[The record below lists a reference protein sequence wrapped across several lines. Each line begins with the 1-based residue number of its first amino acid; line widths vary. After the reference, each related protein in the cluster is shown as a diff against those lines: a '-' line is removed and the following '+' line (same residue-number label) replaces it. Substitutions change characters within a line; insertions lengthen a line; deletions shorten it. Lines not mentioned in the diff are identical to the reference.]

1 MSSENSYYQERWLSD
16 ERFKDWLVPAQAKR
30 EARCKGCKK
39 SFTLSNM
46 GVQALKSYVEGKK
59 HKQVCAVVAVFLKTK
74 PVTKSTTSS
83 PGLSPLSCTSS
94 SSGRHVTQ
102 TLELTVTKS

>member
-46 GVQALKSYVEGKK
+46 AYKHLKVMSKARNTNSYV
-59 HKQVCAVVAVFLKTK
+59 QLWQY
-74 PVTKSTTSS
+74 S
-83 PGLSPLSCTSS
+83 
-94 SSGRHVTQ
+94 
-102 TLELTVTKS
+102 